1 MLIKNYTNRLF
12 LIFVVGTLAFSFLEC
27 QRKTLK
33 QIASPQI
40 VKIKFKRKI
49 NTQRADFV
57 YLTTKSK
64 LEYADGLDNLT
75 ANATIRLK
83 KDSVI
88 WVSIAI
94 PLGGEILRCLIT
106 QDTVSLLNIYQ
117 KEYYIFTYQDLKR
130 RLNFDLNFNLIQATL
145 LGNPPLAE
153 IEEDSS
159 YTRQDTSY
167 TIIEQKR
174 NSIKIENFV
183 KNKTLKLEK
192 LEIRDEVTDN
202 SLDIN
207 YDDFR
212 LLDNILF
219 AFKNIISL
227 KYKNDKGFQNIYIGI
242 EHIKV
247 EIKDKDLKFPFNIKN
262 RFERK

>member
-1 MLIKNYTNRLF
+1 MQIKNYTNKLF
-12 LIFVVGTLAFSFLEC
+12 IWIFFGAFALLTLEC

-33 QIASPQI
+33 QIASPQV
-40 VKIKFKRKI
+40 VKKRIKHKV

-64 LEYADGLDNLT
+64 LEYSDGLDNIS

-106 QDTVSLLNIYQ
+106 QDTVSVLNIYQ
-117 KEYYIFTYQDLKR
+117 KEYYIFTYQDLKNK
-130 RLNFDLNFNLIQATL
+130 LNFDLNFNLIQATL
-145 LGNPPLAE
+145 LGNPPLTE
-153 IEEDSS
+153 IDEDSS
-159 YTRQDTSY
+159 YTKQDTSY
-167 TIIEQKR
+167 TIIEQRR
-174 NSIKIENFV
+174 NSVKIENFV

-192 LEIRDEVTDN
+192 LEIRDEATDN

-212 LLDNILF
+212 PLESILF
-219 AFKNIISL
+219 AFSNIISL
-227 KYKNDKGFQNIYIGI
+227 KYKNNKGFQNIYIGI
-242 EHIKV
+242 AHSKV